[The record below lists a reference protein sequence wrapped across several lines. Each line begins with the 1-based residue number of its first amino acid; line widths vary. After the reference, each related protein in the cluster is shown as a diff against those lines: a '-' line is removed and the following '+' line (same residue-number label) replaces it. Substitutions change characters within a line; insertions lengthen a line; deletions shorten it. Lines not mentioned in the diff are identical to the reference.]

1 MKLSDIS
8 ETMSGVIATSMGK
21 GNGFANGGPGM
32 RRRTKKNEANVS
44 VSSAKSNKQ
53 TANKSGGMDTQFK
66 DKRTTTDLNTG
77 KTTYSHNN
85 SATKDGNY
93 SFSNAYA
100 DDKGNFMSQT
110 DKGTTMGYDKAIATG
125 LKHVAKQRMKK
136 ESVYDM
142 NKDDP
147 NNPEVLIQGYGRMNM
162 DTLKNALKGDLKVLY
177 GKAKADDWE
186 YIAYMLSNSPFSAK
200 LKALMDAM
208 EELEGIRRKG
218 GPKSR
223 GINKR

>member
-8 ETMSGVIATSMGK
+8 ETISGGIATSMGK

-32 RRRTKKNEANVS
+32 RRRMKI
-44 VSSAKSNKQ
+44 
-53 TANKSGGMDTQFK
+53 K
-66 DKRTTTDLNTG
+66 D
-77 KTTYSHNN
+77 
-85 SATKDGNY
+85 
-93 SFSNAYA
+93 
-100 DDKGNFMSQT
+100 
-110 DKGTTMGYDKAIATG
+110 
-125 LKHVAKQRMKK
+125 
-136 ESVYDM
+136 SVYDM

-186 YIAYMLSNSPFSAK
+186 YIQYMLSNSPFSAK